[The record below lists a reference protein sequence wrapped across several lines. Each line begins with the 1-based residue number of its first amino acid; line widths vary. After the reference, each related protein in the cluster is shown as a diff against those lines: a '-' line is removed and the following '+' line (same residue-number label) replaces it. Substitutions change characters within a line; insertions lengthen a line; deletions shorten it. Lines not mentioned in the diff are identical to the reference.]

1 MSLAALQR
9 LDFIVGLIDQVSG
22 PAGKMMKTMDT
33 VTSSIQTGYQKIG
46 YGAAGVAGAGFAL
59 DRLIA
64 PTKELDNALRTVESL
79 DVVDSV
85 LTDLTKTSLKF
96 STTYG
101 GAASDFVG
109 ASYDIQSAISGLVGN
124 ELGQFTN
131 ASAILAKGTKAN
143 VATITNY
150 VGTMYGI
157 FKNSADEM
165 GKGEWVEMLSG
176 QTAAA
181 VQIFKTTG
189 SSMSSAFTSTGA
201 AATAHGIAMNEQI
214 AILGTLQATMSGSE
228 AGTKYKAFLDGV
240 GKAQDTLG
248 LKFTDSNDKM
258 LPMVQIMDLI
268 RGKFGDLD
276 TVAESD
282 LLKKAFGTKEAVD
295 LIKLLST
302 DVDGLNKNIGLI
314 GQQKGMDKAIQ
325 MAKAMTDPWEVAG
338 AQVESIQTVIGK
350 ALMPTLLPWL
360 SAMGDGAQ
368 TVLRWTE
375 LFPNL
380 TRVVGLGVLSIIGLI
395 AGFSALSIIVG
406 ISKFVMAGWTVA
418 ATVMKLAMIPF
429 GPVLVGLKAGWV
441 AMNLSI
447 VAGNGIMATA
457 KAGML
462 ATWGTMKFLAL
473 QSKLATAAVWIFN
486 GGLWGMT
493 TALFANPIT
502 WVVLGITALIAVVA
516 AAVVYWDVWTGKL
529 VEWTSKWWEF
539 IGLFS
544 LVDGVLAA
552 WDKLPEWWSG
562 FKNWLGTLDPFSFVG
577 DSLDWLISK
586 VNLIPGISIGNV
598 PDAPKPV
605 SGPASLQ
612 SDSGRS
618 PAGGGLVQQISNAN
632 ANNSRSIGDINV
644 YNSGNAMD
652 GQTFMNELAF
662 AAG

>member
-1 MSLAALQR
+1 MSAAALQR

-64 PTKELDNALRTVESL
+64 PTKELDNALRTVKSL
-79 DVVDSV
+79 DVVDAV
-85 LTDLTKTSLKF
+85 LTDLTKTSIKF

-101 GAASDFVG
+101 GVASDFVG

-131 ASAILAKGTKAN
+131 ASAILAKGTKAD

-157 FKNSADEM
+157 FKNSADQM
-165 GKGEWVEMLSG
+165 GKGDWVEMLSG

-240 GKAQDTLG
+240 GKAQETLG
-248 LKFTDSNDKM
+248 LKFTDSSDRM
-258 LPMVQIMDLI
+258 LPMVQIMEMI

-325 MAKAMTDPWEVAG
+325 MAKAMTDPWQVAG
-338 AQVESIQTVIGK
+338 AQVKAIQTVIGK

-360 SAMGDGAQ
+360 SAMGEGAQ
-368 TVLRWTE
+368 TILRWTE

-395 AGFSALSIIVG
+395 AAFSVLSIAVG
-406 ISKFVMAGWTVA
+406 VGKFLMAGWTVA
-418 ATVMKLAMIPF
+418 MVTMKALFIATRFSLLTMIP
-429 GPVLVGLKAGWV
+429 
-441 AMNLSI
+441 
-447 VAGNGIMATA
+447 
-457 KAGML
+457 
-462 ATWGTMKFLAL
+462 
-473 QSKLATAAVWIFN
+473 AVWGF
-486 GGLWGMT
+486 T
-493 TALFANPIT
+493 TALLANPIT
-502 WVVLGITALIAVVA
+502 WVVVGIVALIAAVA

-552 WDKLPEWWSG
+552 WEKLPEWWAG

-598 PDAPKPV
+598 PDAPKAV
-605 SGPASLQ
+605 AGPASLQ
-612 SDSGRS
+612 TNSGGS
-618 PAGGGLVQQISNAN
+618 AAGGGLVQQISNAN
-632 ANNSRSIGDINV
+632 ANNSRSMGDIHIH
-644 YNSGNAMD
+644 NSGNAMD